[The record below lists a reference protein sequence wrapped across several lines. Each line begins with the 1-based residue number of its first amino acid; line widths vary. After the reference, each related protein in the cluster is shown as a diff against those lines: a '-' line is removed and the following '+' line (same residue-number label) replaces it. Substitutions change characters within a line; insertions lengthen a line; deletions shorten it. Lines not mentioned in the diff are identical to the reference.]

1 MRSSSNILKPSE
13 VHVDTKEPAAAR
25 DESASKARA
34 VLEETVKVHAQYL
47 LDQASRV
54 AQDMILDAE
63 AARQKAMEEGFA
75 QGSQEGYAQGYA
87 RGHQEAMQTLEQ
99 ILDGFQGMAGQ
110 VQAAQAAALEEA
122 RTDLIKLAVVI
133 AEKMLRR
140 ELQSDASFP
149 AQVVD
154 ALVHRVETKKT
165 ATLRLASATLERWR
179 QQDVPTMIQQ
189 KGIDI
194 VADDSLAPGDFI
206 LETDW
211 GLFDG
216 RLQGRWQRILSGID
230 LVEASAGVDT
240 DE

>member
-34 VLEETVKVHAQYL
+34 VLEETVKVHAQHL

>member
-34 VLEETVKVHAQYL
+34 VLEETVKVHAQHL

-140 ELQSDASFP
+140 ELQRDASFP